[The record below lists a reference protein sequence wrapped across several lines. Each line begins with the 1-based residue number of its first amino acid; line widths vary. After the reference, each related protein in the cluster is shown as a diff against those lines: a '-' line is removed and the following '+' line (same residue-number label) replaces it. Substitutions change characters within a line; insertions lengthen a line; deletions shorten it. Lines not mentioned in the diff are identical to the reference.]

1 LPDATFDAMQHE
13 THAADISIHL
23 IGRFRITSGDRVAID
38 GAWSRRK
45 PLALVKLL
53 ALQPNRSLHR
63 DVIFDAL
70 WPDLSPTAAG
80 NNLRQS
86 LHQLRNALAEAG
98 LAAPMVRSVG
108 DSLAIAPEIDIDLE
122 RFRAAAEQARAVRTD
137 TAAYDRALKLCAG
150 DLLPD
155 DQYEPWVE
163 RDRADVQTLQTQLLM
178 ELSRLHLARRDT
190 EQAEGCFRRVVAA
203 DPANEE
209 AHRALMHLYAQTG
222 LRTRALRQYDRCRD
236 ALEEELGVKPSE
248 ETLEVAQEI
257 LRGRTSASVS
267 GASGRD
273 TPFVG
278 RQRELDTLCSYVDE
292 GLAGNGR
299 VVLVGG
305 EPGVGKTR
313 AAEELATYAR
323 MRGALVC
330 WGRCYDAEGA
340 PAYWP
345 WSQVVR
351 EYVEGRDGSEVRD
364 VVGTGG
370 PELAQVFP
378 ELRDTLAGSVQA
390 QPAADP
396 EQARFRLFSAVATF
410 FENVAR
416 RRPLVIVID
425 DLHTA
430 DPPSLM
436 LLRFVTREIRDAR
449 IIVVATYRDTE
460 LRGNQPLG
468 DALAALVR
476 EPVVRSATL
485 AGLTRAQVGQYL
497 MLVTGTDAPSALA
510 SDIHRRTGGNAF
522 FVTELVRLLA
532 ENGDPAS
539 LLADTAHGDS
549 RECPWGRGDA
559 CSRS

>member
-1 LPDATFDAMQHE
+1 MQHE
-13 THAADISIHL
+13 THAAEISIHL

-38 GAWSRRK
+38 GAWPRRK

-63 DVIFDAL
+63 DVIFDAS

-364 VVGTGG
+364 VVGTAVPNSPRSSRNCGTRWRVRSK
-370 PELAQVFP
+370 PSRRP
-378 ELRDTLAGSVQA
+378 TRSRRD
-390 QPAADP
+390 
-396 EQARFRLFSAVATF
+396 SACSRPWQRSSRTSRGDVRSSSSSTISIPPI
-410 FENVAR
+410 R
-416 RRPLVIVID
+416 RRSCCCASS
-425 DLHTA
+425 HA
-430 DPPSLM
+430 
-436 LLRFVTREIRDAR
+436 
-449 IIVVATYRDTE
+449 
-460 LRGNQPLG
+460 
-468 DALAALVR
+468 
-476 EPVVRSATL
+476 RSAT
-485 AGLTRAQVGQYL
+485 R
-497 MLVTGTDAPSALA
+497 
-510 SDIHRRTGGNAF
+510 
-522 FVTELVRLLA
+522 
-532 ENGDPAS
+532 AS
-539 LLADTAHGDS
+539 LSSPRIGTPSYAAISHSVTRWPLSFASLSSVAL
-549 RECPWGRGDA
+549 
-559 CSRS
+559 RSQG